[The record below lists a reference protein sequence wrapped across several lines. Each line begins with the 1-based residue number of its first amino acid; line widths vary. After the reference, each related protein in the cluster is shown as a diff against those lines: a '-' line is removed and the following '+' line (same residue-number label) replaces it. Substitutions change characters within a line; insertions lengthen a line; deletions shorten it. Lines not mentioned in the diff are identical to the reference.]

1 MVYVDGGAM
10 ISPETI
16 AAVKER
22 VDIVALIGETVALKR
37 AGRSFKGLCP
47 FHKEKTP
54 SFNVSPERGYFHCFG
69 CGEKGGA
76 IDYLI
81 KLEGLTFPE
90 AVRALCERAGIPIVE
105 TGGGDADRARAER
118 QKRDKDDLY
127 RVMQL
132 AAEWYR
138 EQLSAHTLRSAA
150 LGELVKRGLPADSP
164 DEKVQAA
171 LAGFFVGYAPYGWD
185 QLARWLEK
193 QGISLDAAEKL
204 GLVRRRQ
211 GGRGTG
217 YDLFRH
223 RLMFAVVDRMGRVV
237 AFSGRALD
245 EPPAEAL
252 RAAGVE
258 PIAQRDD
265 DRAPPKYVNSPESPI
280 YVKGETVFG
289 LYQARHAI
297 RDAGLAVLVEGNF
310 DVLSLHARGLGNVVA
325 PLGTAFTPAQAKLVR
340 RYASTAVVLFDGDAA
355 GRKATEAVR
364 GPAREAALGIRVAN
378 LPTGRDP
385 DDYSREHGIE
395 AVKKVVDAAR
405 GMVEYLM
412 DRAFEG
418 IKNGTAEE
426 IGACLKTV
434 RRYLSDETDSDV
446 RAMAKTYA
454 DRLAGKVL
462 VSGRPAADMR
472 ALERVISG
480 ALASGAGGPTEGA
493 ARQAKQVPV
502 TPASLSR
509 AQEKAIEEAVLGAI
523 LDFPELL
530 EDPEATEASDGA
542 EGDLALALDAVRRMW
557 DAKRSL
563 AGDEVLDLIPR
574 PIHAFAS
581 GRLAAPVFGD
591 MKDAR
596 AELLSNLKKLQNLSL
611 RADRAAAMEQLNR
624 AGRLGDTAAED
635 ELLLQLARSR
645 DKKLGRD

>member
-1 MVYVDGGAM
+1 V

-54 SFNVSPERGYFHCFG
+54 SFNVNAERGYFHCFG

-90 AVRALCERAGIPIVE
+90 AVRALAERAGIPIVE
-105 TGGGDADRARAER
+105 TGTGDGDRARAEK

-132 AAEWYR
+132 AADWYR
-138 EQLSAHTLRSAA
+138 EQLSTHPLRGSA
-150 LGELVKRGLPADSP
+150 LRELVKRGLPADSP
-164 DEKVQAA
+164 DERVQAA
-171 LAGFFVGYAPYGWD
+171 LAGFFVGYAPYGWEN
-185 QLARWLEK
+185 LARWLDK
-193 QGISLDAAEKL
+193 QGISLDAAEKV

-211 GGRGTG
+211 GARGGG

-237 AFSGRALD
+237 AFSGRALED
-245 EPPAEAL
+245 PPPEAL
-252 RAAGVE
+252 RAAGIE
-258 PIAQRDD
+258 AIGQRED

-297 RDAGLAVLVEGNF
+297 RDAGQAVLVEGNF

-340 RYASTAVVLFDGDAA
+340 RYAPSVVVLFDGDAA
-355 GRKATEAVR
+355 GRKATEAAR
-364 GPAREAALGIRVAN
+364 APAREAGLGIRVAN
-378 LPTGRDP
+378 LPAGRDP

-395 AVKKVVDAAR
+395 AVRKVVDAAR
-405 GMVEYLM
+405 GMLEHLM

-434 RRYLSDETDSDV
+434 RRYLSDESDSDV

-462 VSGRPAADMR
+462 VNGRPMADMR
-472 ALERVISG
+472 ALERVVMG
-480 ALASGAGGPTEGA
+480 ALEEGPAGAGTGS
-493 ARQAKQVPV
+493 ARQARQVPV
-502 TPASLSR
+502 TPSSLSR

-530 EDPEATEASDGA
+530 ADDEVGAAVEGA

-557 DAKRSL
+557 EAKRSL

-581 GRLAAPVFGD
+581 GRLAAPSFAD

-596 AELLSNLKKLQNLSL
+596 AELLENAKKLRNRSL
-611 RADRAAAMEQLNR
+611 RADRAAAMEQMGR
-624 AGRLGDTAAED
+624 AGRLGDSVTED
-635 ELLLQLARSR
+635 ELLQELARRSK
-645 DKKLGRD
+645 KKLGLE